1 MSVVIDLGVATYEKR
16 EGYVPVIIIS
26 EDCASENKFI
36 FECTQSFENE
46 QTCSEFLEF
55 LKDIIELKVLGV
67 ERWTNY

>member
-1 MSVVIDLGVATYEKR
+1 VSVIIDLGVATYEKR

-55 LKDIIELKVLGV
+55 LKDIIELKILKIKQ
-67 ERWTNY
+67 